1 MRRMTTTLL
10 GFALALASLVT
21 ACGPGSQ
28 GPPPASA
35 GPAAGPDDPVE
46 VCKAMFK
53 RQFECRETFIPA
65 LVDLRIKYDAPK
77 GIAAHAAKPGGRD
90 ELIGMAQK
98 EYDTDGV
105 DPKRSETCTKIATGL
120 PPEAVAAAR
129 ACAAKTDCAGLVACV
144 TPLQEGR
151 IKAQAA
157 AEAGK

>member
-1 MRRMTTTLL
+1 MRRVTTALP
-10 GFALALASLVT
+10 GFALVLATLVA
-21 ACGPGSQ
+21 ACGPATPQ
-28 GPPPASA
+28 GPPPAGA
-35 GPAAGPDDPVE
+35 GPGADDPVE
-46 VCKAMFK
+46 ACKAMFK

-105 DPKRSETCTKIATGL
+105 DPKRSETCKKIATGL

-129 ACAAKTDCAGLVACV
+129 ACAAKTDCASLVACV